1 MKRITVTTAFAAA
14 SALAVGIALA
24 LSPSEPSR
32 ITAAH
37 SPLRL
42 AADGA
47 SGVVTYDS
55 QGVTVAPPIAT
66 TSVPAPAAASAQT
79 VMDSFRTQQVPAGVV
94 GKQIDSAAHTVSE
107 AQVTETM
114 PVSPEV
120 VSGVPYAAWVVTYT
134 GLPPVSYAPAPPPAG
149 VSCTFVGV
157 MNRATGDWTEFFSS
171 CS

>member
-1 MKRITVTTAFAAA
+1 MTRLRT
-14 SALAVGIALA
+14 ALAVAAVAVFAIGVALA
-24 LSPSEPSR
+24 TAPTGRHAPASR
-32 ITAAH
+32 V
-37 SPLRL
+37 PVRL
-42 AADGA
+42 AADG
-47 SGVVTYDS
+47 SGDVVTYDS
-55 QGVTVAPPIAT
+55 QGVTVAPPMAT
-66 TSVPAPAAASAQT
+66 TVVPAPAAATAQT
-79 VMDSFRTQQVPAGVV
+79 VMDSFRSQQVPAGVV
-94 GKQIDSAAHTVSE
+94 GKQIDSAPHTVNQ

-134 GLPPVSYAPAPPPAG
+134 GLPAVSYAPAPPPAG